1 MVDSWR
7 DDFLQFELPAS
18 KARPITGDRG
28 VSDKL
33 HRARCT
39 SESSCAVPCGSV
51 ASDVGITRQFAKLFR
66 GNKTIGLGGKRNAK
80 WDFEIVNNALIGR
93 DAASYRRNEMRGLG
107 EEFPHFGLYHPY
119 LNNSTS
125 PLETGAGQWRSTW

>member
-1 MVDSWR
+1 VAVSPVT
-7 DDFLQFELPAS
+7 LAS
-18 KARPITGDRG
+18 LANSPNYF
-28 VSDKL
+28 
-33 HRARCT
+33 
-39 SESSCAVPCGSV
+39 V
-51 ASDVGITRQFAKLFR
+51 ATKRLD
-66 GNKTIGLGGKRNAK
+66 LGEKNAK